1 MPDTIRLID
10 YYYITTSDKPGEGA
24 RVLSALRDA
33 RINLS
38 AFNAFPAA
46 RKAQLDFVPS
56 DAVAFKAFAKT
67 AGWKVVGPKKAF
79 LIEGD
84 DRVGVLV
91 DYFSKLAKAKI
102 NVTASNAVTAGVG
115 RYGAI
120 LWVKA
125 RDVKRAAKTLGVVG

>member
-1 MPDTIRLID
+1 MPDIVRLVD

-24 RVLSALRDA
+24 RVLTALRDA

-38 AFNAFPAA
+38 AFHAFPAA
-46 RKAQLDFVPS
+46 RRAQLDFVPS
-56 DAVAFKAFAKT
+56 DSVAFKAVAKS

-84 DRVGVLV
+84 DRVGALV

-102 NVTASNAVTAGVG
+102 NVTATDAVSGGAG

-125 RDVKRAAKTLGVVG
+125 RDVKRAATVLGVGG

>member
-24 RVLSALRDA
+24 RALAALRDA

-38 AFNAFPAA
+38 AFHAFPAA
-46 RKAQLDFVPS
+46 RRAQLDFVPS
-56 DAVAFKAFAKT
+56 DAMAFKAVAKA

-84 DRVGVLV
+84 DRVGALV

-102 NVTASNAVTAGVG
+102 NATASSAVTAGVG

-120 LWVKA
+120 VWVKA
-125 RDVKRAAKTLGVVG
+125 RDVKRAAAALGVVG